1 MTLNMSK
8 AATDIARRPALS
20 HRRAAS
26 CYENMRVRSFY
37 GNDNQLWTQ
46 GMPEVPTVNIAAQ
59 KQLEIQPEPTKIER
73 CQDNYRVASKPLK
86 APQLTD
92 VPCPRTLLRNSRGDK
107 LELTEGMMSAYNILR
122 GPQPVSRKDPL
133 LSQMQADA
141 GLFSFDGSEA
151 SSSSD
156 STLASSSGFSGF
168 VHNFSSSFHTTI
180 ITPPD
185 DADDRYSNLSDRT
198 ITCNIRRS
206 PEKRAVL
213 HQPFIEAKSREMKA
227 EVVQDPWKC
236 GPIDTSR
243 YKLPPAEASK
253 YETRNDMSCKVD
265 LPSSMIS
272 PETFL
277 AWSEGAQLW
286 DTDILHQ
293 ESRSREPEQPVR
305 MRPSTPL
312 QMPERGCPD
321 DNPGSRSFH
330 AYEEQYDQEDGER
343 MSPHYKVPPNPSI
356 LWESRPVT
364 PEMMYHCFPHGEFDR
379 MDPVA
384 GQACRDASLGFIP
397 NFGVADV
404 SPVAGEIF
412 SDDEIDQVLNTH
424 RGPIFDDITAAKY
437 KEAISTL
444 EEHLALSEQQ
454 EAQLEQQNEVQRQR
468 LRSLELDLASLQ
480 PRSVGDGS
488 GSSSGSPAVSETE
501 TCYSPV
507 SAQRRARILRHMAA
521 RLRENLWQHNCRRE
535 AIAAARR
542 ENALLRLQVG
552 QVEERLRA
560 VAARGTAPW
569 ADQDQWDAGTPA
581 GQDSSQWQWQ

>member
-1 MTLNMSK
+1 MSK

-26 CYENMRVRSFY
+26 CYEHMRVCSLY
-37 GNDNQLWTQ
+37 GSYDQLRTQ
-46 GMPEVPTVNIAAQ
+46 GVSKPPTADITPQ
-59 KQLEIQPEPTKIER
+59 KKQPEMRHDSPKIGP
-73 CQDNYRVASKPLK
+73 CQEYYRLASGSLE
-86 APQLTD
+86 APQVTD
-92 VPCPRTLLRNSRGDK
+92 VPCPRTLLRNSRGDR
-107 LELTEGMMSAYNILR
+107 LELTEEMMSAYHILR
-122 GPQPVSRKDPL
+122 GPRPVSRKGPL
-133 LSQMQADA
+133 LDQMQTDA
-141 GLFSFDGSEA
+141 GLFSFGGSEV

-168 VHNFSSSFHTTI
+168 VHNLSSPFHTTI

-213 HQPFIEAKSREMKA
+213 HQPFIKTKGHEVKA
-227 EVVQDPWKC
+227 EVIGDPWKC

-243 YKLPPAEASK
+243 YKLPPAASENK
-253 YETRNDMSCKVD
+253 PQNGEDCKCD
-265 LPSSMIS
+265 LPPSMIS

-293 ESRSREPEQPVR
+293 ESRSREPEKPVR

-312 QMPERGCPD
+312 QLLEKGCPD
-321 DNPGSRSFH
+321 ESTDSRSLL

-343 MSPHYKVPPNPSI
+343 MSPYYKVPSNPSI

-364 PEMMYHCFPHGEFDR
+364 PEMMYHYFPYGEFDR

-384 GQACRDASLGFIP
+384 GQACRDASLGSIP
-397 NFGVADV
+397 KFGVEDT
-404 SPVAGEIF
+404 SPVDGEIF
-412 SDDEIDQVLNTH
+412 SEGEIDQVLNTH

-437 KEAISTL
+437 KEAIRTL
-444 EEHLALSEQQ
+444 EEHLTFSDQQ
-454 EAQLEQQNEVQRQR
+454 EAQLEQQNKVQRQL
-468 LRSLELDLASLQ
+468 LRSLELKLASLQ
-480 PRSVGDGS
+480 PNSTGDGS
-488 GSSSGSPAVSETE
+488 GSGSPAVSETE

-507 SAQRRARILRHMAA
+507 SAQRRARILQHMAT
-521 RLRENLWQHNCRRE
+521 RLRENMWQHNCRRE

-560 VAARGTAPW
+560 VSAQKAALW
-569 ADQDQWDAGTPA
+569 AGQDQWRAPTPA
-581 GQDSSQWQWQ
+581 RQYWQWQCQ